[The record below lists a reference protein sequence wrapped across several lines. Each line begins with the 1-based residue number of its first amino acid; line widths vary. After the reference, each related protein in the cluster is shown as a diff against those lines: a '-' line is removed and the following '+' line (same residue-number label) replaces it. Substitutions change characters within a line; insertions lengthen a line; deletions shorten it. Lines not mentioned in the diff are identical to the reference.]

1 MIKGQGQLVVIDG
14 IDSVGKQTQKEMMRD
29 YLKNTRGLVEDEE
42 FAVVD
47 FPRYNEFSSEFV
59 RAYLGGKLTSDPND
73 IDPYLASTFYS
84 IDRALSFKNEAWGR
98 VYRNGGLVIAD
109 RYTCSNV
116 IYQGSKLME
125 IKDFVGDPVKNAD
138 SKKLYDFARWLFY
151 YELHDLKLPTPN
163 AIVYLTLD
171 EKANQKLLDKRAE
184 TEGKDI
190 HEANNEFL
198 NRCRYTLGLYKE
210 IMSNR
215 LALNASSMGLLLKRC
230 NNIFLDITDTSTGEI
245 MDKQKIHDMIKKEVF
260 DFNPYITLPR
270 IPEVK
275 STIYN
280 KKEK

>member
-1 MIKGQGQLVVIDG
+1 MGYKGQLIVIDG

-29 YLKNTRGLVEDEE
+29 YLKNIRRLEE
-42 FAVVD
+42 GKDFAVVD
-47 FPRYNEFSSEFV
+47 FPRYTEFSSEFV

-84 IDRALSFKNEAWGR
+84 IDRALSFKNETWGE
-98 VYRNGGLVIAD
+98 VYRNGGLVVAD

-125 IKDFVGDPVKNAD
+125 ITDFVGDPVRNKD
-138 SKKLYDFARWLFY
+138 MQKLHEFANWLFY
-151 YELHDLKLPTPN
+151 YELHTLKLPKPD

-198 NRCRYTLGLYKE
+198 NRCRYTLDLYE
-210 IMSNR
+210 DIMTNR
-215 LALNASSMGLLLKRC
+215 LALNTSSLGQLLKGCRS
-230 NNIFLDITDTSTGEI
+230 IFLDITDSITDEI
-245 MDKQKIHDMIKKEVF
+245 MDKETIHEIIKREVF
-260 DFNPYITLPR
+260 DFNPYITAPR
-270 IPEVK
+270 IPWVK
-275 STIYN
+275 IDR
-280 KKEK
+280 KEK